1 MSFQAPLCKNCY
13 HIHPDYSSLG
23 VNENGI
29 IKLKCVHC
37 GAVSEKD

>member
-1 MSFQAPLCKNCY
+1 MSFQAPLCKSCF
-13 HIHPDYSSLG
+13 HTDPDYSSLG
-23 VNENGI
+23 VNEKGI